1 MNRLKT
7 YIFILIMS
15 LGTGIFAQSMSQQQW
30 SKMRDDAFLDFIQSG
45 GTTEQWQHYS
55 EQIVQ
60 EYLNRNYQTNKS
72 GQQVLKQNY
81 VNGTFL
87 SGAGVEG
94 YFYNNYVLNSA
105 QQALGYFNNGYF
117 LTASGQCVGYVS
129 GSKIHTCDGTVI
141 AYVNG
146 DGFYNWQNYRL
157 WRIQG
162 ETLYSNNRAEIR
174 IVGLDMY
181 SLAAFYLFIVN

>member
-1 MNRLKT
+1 MHNGKASLIFPFDSYSAYVIARNNSLHYFSRILKTIVRLKHYEMNRLKA

-60 EYLNRNYQTNKS
+60 EYLNRNYQTNSS

-105 QQALGYFNNGYF
+105 QQPLGYFNNV
-117 LTASGQCVGYVS
+117 LS
-129 GSKIHTCDGTVI
+129 
-141 AYVNG
+141 
-146 DGFYNWQNYRL
+146 
-157 WRIQG
+157 
-162 ETLYSNNRAEIR
+162 
-174 IVGLDMY
+174 
-181 SLAAFYLFIVN
+181 